1 MSGIYIHIP
10 FCKQACNYCNFH
22 FSTSLK
28 QKDALLAALHLEL
41 KTRAKDWQYPIQT
54 LYFGGGTPSL
64 LSAQEIN
71 ELWATIQ
78 QHYPLAMALEVTLEA
93 NPDDLTK
100 EYVQSLSSTPINRL
114 SIGIQS
120 FFEEDLLWMN
130 RAHNAQQARECLEI
144 AQAAGFDRL
153 TVDLIYGSPTTS
165 HEHWAANLATVFELR
180 IPHLSCYALTVEPNT
195 ALAHQ
200 IKTGKREQVQD
211 AHAAEQFDYLLE
223 QVVAQGYEQYEISNF
238 CIPPY
243 YAQHNSNYWT
253 GAPYLGI
260 GPAAHSF
267 DGQTRRWNIAH
278 NPKYI
283 KAVHTGHS
291 YWETEILTVQD
302 QHNEYLMTALRTK
315 WGVDLKHLQQWGKTV
330 VPQFEQ
336 QAQSYLK
343 KGWMEKKA
351 NSYTL
356 TNQGKFLADA
366 IISDFFW
373 TD

>member
-1 MSGIYIHIP
+1 M
-10 FCKQACNYCNFH
+10 
-22 FSTSLK
+22 
-28 QKDALLAALHLEL
+28 LAALHIEL
-41 KTRAKDWQYPIQT
+41 QTRAKNWQQPIQT

-71 ELWATIQ
+71 ALWTTIE
-78 QHYPLAMALEVTLEA
+78 QHYTLAATMEVTLEA
-93 NPDDLTK
+93 NPDDLTQ
-100 EYVQSLSSTPINRL
+100 EYVASLCATPINRL

-144 AQAAGFDRL
+144 AQAAGFHQL

-165 HEHWAANLATVFELR
+165 QEQWAANLAAVFELQ

-200 IKTGKREQVQD
+200 IKTGKRAKVED

-223 QVVAQGYEQYEISNF
+223 QVAANGYEQYEISNF
-238 CIPPY
+238 CLPPH

-267 DGQTRRWNIAH
+267 DGQTRRWNVAH
-278 NPKYI
+278 NPQYI
-283 KAVHTGHS
+283 KAVNNENQ
-291 YWETEILTVQD
+291 YWETELLSPQD
-302 QHNEYLMTALRTK
+302 QHNEYIMTALRTK
-315 WGVDLKHLQQWGKTV
+315 WGVNLKHLQQWGIEV
-330 VPQFEQ
+330 EPQFEE
-336 QAQSYLK
+336 QARKYLERE
-343 KGWMEKKA
+343 WMEKKG
-351 NSYTL
+351 NTYVL